1 MQTIYIKNN
10 QVFYSQIDGSEVIY
24 LPDSLQRSFVVELDP
39 RVNPFF
45 EMPLEELKELQKY
58 NIKPHRSIERENG
71 VMWNGILCDASKES
85 QNDYNSLILQL
96 QISATSFP
104 KQFKFKDENYRE
116 ITTSEFQEMITT
128 VAAFVAS
135 LYEKESQLFAQ
146 IDAAQNANDVI
157 AVKW

>member
-24 LPDSLQRSFVVELDP
+24 LPDNFQRSFVVELDP
-39 RVNPFF
+39 RANPFF
-45 EMPLEELKELQKY
+45 EMSLEELKEIQKY
-58 NIKPHRSIERENG
+58 NIKQHRINERDNG
-71 VMWNGILCDASKES
+71 VLWNGILCDASKES

-104 KQFKFKDENYRE
+104 KQFKFKDEKYKE
-116 ITTSEFQEMITT
+116 ITAVQFQEMVLT
-128 VAAFVAS
+128 VASFVS
-135 LYEKESQLFAQ
+135 FLYEKESQLFAQ